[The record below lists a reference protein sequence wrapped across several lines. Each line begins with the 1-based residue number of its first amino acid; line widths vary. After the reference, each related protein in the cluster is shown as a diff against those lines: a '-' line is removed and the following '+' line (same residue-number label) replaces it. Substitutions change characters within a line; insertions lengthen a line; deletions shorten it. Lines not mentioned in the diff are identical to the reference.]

1 MISLDD
7 GILMYWVS
15 YPAIIACC
23 GQGPGV
29 RRKKEIVECLNSQGS
44 HILSWPQA
52 GGLDELNSPDE
63 GWVKVWVKLSW
74 RDFIL

>member
-1 MISLDD
+1 M
-7 GILMYWVS
+7 WW
-15 YPAIIACC
+15 
-23 GQGPGV
+23 PGV

-74 RDFIL
+74 RHFIL

>member
-1 MISLDD
+1 M
-7 GILMYWVS
+7 
-15 YPAIIACC
+15 
-23 GQGPGV
+23 

-74 RDFIL
+74 HHFFVWPKNIIE